1 MYKYLFFKKRRKKY
15 GIKDYRGKSV
25 TEYTNRLLKQY
36 FPKKM
41 DLLNATEREVK
52 SAVSY
57 ALAFKKRIPKFI
69 IVNHTPFHIH

>member
-1 MYKYLFFKKRRKKY
+1 
-15 GIKDYRGKSV
+15 
-25 TEYTNRLLKQY
+25 
-36 FPKKM
+36 M